1 MCHAVIAQQTE
12 TASTKTTFF
21 FLIPLSVPTNRG
33 ATAKQRFGNL
43 FEKAH
48 KAPEYQEDVLSSKP
62 GDPVQ
67 CPGLLS
73 KRCGVKDA
81 CSSFHVP
88 AGADRKNECFTGG
101 KAGTFPYD
109 EPAPRG

>member
-12 TASTKTTFF
+12 TASAKTTFF

-67 CPGLLS
+67 RPGLLS

-88 AGADRKNECFTGG
+88 AGADRKNQCFTGT
-101 KAGTFPYD
+101 KAGTPLL
-109 EPAPRG
+109 R